1 MPASPNLASSNW
13 DIADLIRAA
22 AGQEETTNNVVRL
35 TDAAPSATDPESSWT
50 ETWELVAQATE
61 TIRSNND
68 RITSVEHRNRELET
82 TYADQV
88 RALQARMKAVDQL
101 LERTEAARA
110 AADGRASQ
118 AEARAASAEEFLRRI
133 GAQVRGISR

>member
-1 MPASPNLASSNW
+1 MAASPNLASPEWS
-13 DIADLIRAA
+13 ITDLIRAA
-22 AGQEETTNNVVRL
+22 AREQETMNQVVRL
-35 TDAAPSATDPESSWT
+35 TSAAPVEADPEASWT

-61 TIRSNND
+61 TIRSND
-68 RITSVEHRNRELET
+68 ERMTSLANRNRELET